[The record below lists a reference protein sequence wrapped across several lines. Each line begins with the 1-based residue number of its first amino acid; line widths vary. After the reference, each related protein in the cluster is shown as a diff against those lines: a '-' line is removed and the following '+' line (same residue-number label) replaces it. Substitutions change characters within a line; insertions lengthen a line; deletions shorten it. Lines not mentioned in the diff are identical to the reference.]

1 MANVRG
7 VAVDMTVD
15 VAVIVIVA
23 VVVDEALLL
32 ISDIFADDMIVCYY
46 SCSCRAV
53 VAVAETELLLWLLL

>member
-1 MANVRG
+1 M
-7 VAVDMTVD
+7 DMTVD

-53 VAVAETELLLWLLL
+53 VAETELLLWLLL